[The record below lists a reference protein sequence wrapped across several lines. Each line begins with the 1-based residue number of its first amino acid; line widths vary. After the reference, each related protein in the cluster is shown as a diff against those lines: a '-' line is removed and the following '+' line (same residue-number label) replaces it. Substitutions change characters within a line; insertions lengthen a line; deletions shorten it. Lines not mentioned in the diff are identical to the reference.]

1 MAEVNSDS
9 LPESIEAMQAKMDLF
24 IEETVPEFTIRDLL
38 SRLIEKYM
46 ESFSN
51 AVCCYID

>member
-51 AVCCYID
+51 AVCSYID